1 MFYQTG
7 SQDPE
12 SAIVKIE
19 DILSGITDIANRA
32 YEGSPPE
39 DRLAFEVG
47 MLSSKMREMYYL
59 LENAQERI
67 KELEIELAYKDKK

>member
-1 MFYQTG
+1 M
-7 SQDPE
+7 
-12 SAIVKIE
+12 KI
-19 DILSGITDIANRA
+19 DQILSGIADIANRA
-32 YEGSPPE
+32 YAGSPPE

-47 MLSSKMREMYYL
+47 MLHSKLREMFYL

>member
-19 DILSGITDIANRA
+19 DILSGITFIAKRA
-32 YEGSPPE
+32 YEAASAE

-47 MLSSKMREMYYL
+47 MLHSKLREMSYL

>member
-1 MFYQTG
+1 M
-7 SQDPE
+7 
-12 SAIVKIE
+12 KIE

-32 YEGSPPE
+32 YEGADPA

-47 MLSSKMREMYYL
+47 MLHSKLREMAYL

>member
-1 MFYQTG
+1 M
-7 SQDPE
+7 
-12 SAIVKIE
+12 KIE

-32 YEGSPPE
+32 YEGAPPS
-39 DRLAFEVG
+39 DRLAFECG
-47 MLSSKMREMYYL
+47 MLSSKLREMAYL

>member
-12 SAIVKIE
+12 SAIVKID

-32 YEGSPPE
+32 YAGSPPE

-47 MLSSKMREMYYL
+47 MLHSKLREMSGL
-59 LENAQERI
+59 LANAVDHI
-67 KELEIELAYKDKK
+67 KELEIELAYERK

>member
-32 YEGSPPE
+32 YEGSPAE

-47 MLSSKMREMYYL
+47 MLHSKLREMSFL
-59 LENAQERI
+59 LANAVDHI
-67 KELEIELAYKDKK
+67 KELEIELAYERK